1 MCFIYRLIMTHGL
14 FTRELG
20 GTLLIVTADD
30 RTYEVRRL
38 HISSMLMVTPDFFT
52 PMCSREEEVY
62 FMGLFHNSGCATV

>member
-1 MCFIYRLIMTHGL
+1 MRHGL
-14 FTRELG
+14 FTKELG

-38 HISSMLMVTPDFFT
+38 NISSMLIVAPDFFT

-62 FMGLFHNSGCATV
+62 FMGLFNNSGCATV